1 MMGTQTYTEQNSAP
15 QGNTPAGG
23 VAHSG
28 AQQSAARKHGLL
40 HRGWRKITYA
50 MIAWTTVMVLIAGS
64 TAASASHQVTS
75 SCPQGYGL
83 SSYCQSVGSQVGA
96 NQFEHDM
103 KIWLAGFVVLSIIWF
118 MRRPQA
124 RPDA

>member
-1 MMGTQTYTEQNSAP
+1 MGTQTYEEQSTAP
-15 QGNTPAGG
+15 RGNPPAIGD
-23 VAHSG
+23 AHSG
-28 AQQSAARKHGLL
+28 AQQAAPRKHGLR
-40 HRGWRKITYA
+40 HRGWRKITYG

-64 TAASASHQVTS
+64 TAATASHQVAT

-83 SSYCQSVGSQVGA
+83 GSYCQGVASQVGA

-118 MRRPQA
+118 MTRPQA
-124 RPDA
+124 RPAA